1 MFPLLK
7 VDDVTHVIQLAVAPV
22 FLLTGVGT
30 IISVLTNRLSRIVDR
45 VRVLEERLAL
55 CGTRE
60 KTRAETRDEA
70 RENAVRAR
78 TELELL
84 SQRMRLIYFGMTA
97 EVCCG
102 LLVGVIIAIAFID
115 AFLTINLSRLI
126 ALLFVLAMLA
136 FIGGLMM
143 FLREIFLA
151 VRSTRASMRY

>member
-60 KTRAETRDEA
+60 ETRDEA